1 MLADLLLQHLNESKP
16 QCRFGKWLETQ
27 DEQIQ
32 DLFDKL
38 MKKENKNISAIWS
51 DLQSTGVPFK
61 SSTFKTHM
69 RGGCQC
75 PKP

>member
-16 QCRFGKWLETQ
+16 QCRFGKWLENQ

-32 DLFDKL
+32 DLFEQL
-38 MKKENKNISAIWS
+38 MKKESKNISAIWS

-69 RGGCQC
+69 RGACQC
-75 PKP
+75 PKL